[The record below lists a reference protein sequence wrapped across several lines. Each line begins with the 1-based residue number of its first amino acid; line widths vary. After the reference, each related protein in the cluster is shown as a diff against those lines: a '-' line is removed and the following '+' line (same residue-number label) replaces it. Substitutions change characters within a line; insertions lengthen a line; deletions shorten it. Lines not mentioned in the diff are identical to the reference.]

1 MVAPVAG
8 EDGEGE
14 EWEASTIPRR
24 SNIGTASWA

>member
-14 EWEASTIPRR
+14 EWKASTIPRRR
-24 SNIGTASWA
+24 SNIGTAS